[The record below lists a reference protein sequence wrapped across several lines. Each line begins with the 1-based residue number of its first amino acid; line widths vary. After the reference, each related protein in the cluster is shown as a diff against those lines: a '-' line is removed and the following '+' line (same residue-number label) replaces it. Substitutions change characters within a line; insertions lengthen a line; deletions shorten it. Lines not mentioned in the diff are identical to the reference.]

1 MPASE
6 GSAHRP
12 IWNLNIMRK
21 GTPPILRTAPG
32 WASPLLRTS
41 PTMASPARLTMAALS
56 TRAIAS
62 SSPTASPEK

>member
-1 MPASE
+1 
-6 GSAHRP
+6 
-12 IWNLNIMRK
+12 MRK